1 MSPAEET
8 LTVVAYVFYLLSL
21 LGYWAWVFAQVS
33 QRRGAVLA
41 APGGA
46 PLALAGEGLTPGS
59 GGASSRPDPVQAG
72 AGSLAPPAWPWAGR
86 MGVGGLALA
95 WVALTAALVLR
106 WQSADH
112 PPYVSLYDITTMLV
126 WGTTT
131 IYLLLFE
138 LAMKTRA
145 AGAFVVLIIAL
156 LHTYAVLLIPD
167 AMKTTSPL
175 VPALRD
181 PLLLV
186 HVSIAILAYSAFT
199 VAAGAA
205 LLYLVQYYQLGPWTR
220 ALPAPAQAEEFIFRA
235 VAIGFPLQSL
245 LLITGAYWA
254 QHAWAKAWSWDP
266 KEIWALITWLTYA
279 AFLHVRVQRGWRGST
294 MAWLAL
300 VGFAVVLITF
310 VGVNW
315 LAATF
320 GLQSMH
326 TYSGGDLPGMA
337 LFLLFLGVL
346 VALVGGIMWK
356 EGRRHRPMNATQIAQ
371 ARAARAAPQAGLPA
385 SGVPE
390 KEPARR

>member
-1 MSPAEET
+1 M
-8 LTVVAYVFYLLSL
+8 
-21 LGYWAWVFAQVS
+21 
-33 QRRGAVLA
+33 
-41 APGGA
+41 
-46 PLALAGEGLTPGS
+46 
-59 GGASSRPDPVQAG
+59 
-72 AGSLAPPAWPWAGR
+72 
-86 MGVGGLALA
+86 
-95 WVALTAALVLR
+95 R
-106 WQSADH
+106 WISADH

-138 LAMKTRA
+138 VWMKTRA
-145 AGAFVVLIIAL
+145 VGAFVVFIIFL
-156 LHTYAVLLIPD
+156 LHSYAVLLIPD
-167 AMKTTSPL
+167 SLKETAPL

-181 PLLLV
+181 PFLLI
-186 HVSIAILAYSAFT
+186 HVSIAILSYSSFT

-205 LLYLVQYYQLGPWTR
+205 LLYLVKYYQLGGWTR
-220 ALPAPAQAEEFIFRA
+220 VLPSTALADEFIFRA

-245 LLITGAYWA
+245 VLVTGAYWA

-300 VGFAVVLITF
+300 VGFAVVMITF

-315 LAATF
+315 LVAVF

-326 TYSGGDLPGMA
+326 TYSGEDLPGQA

-356 EGRRHRPMNATQIAQ
+356 DVRRRRHDERHPDGPRHRRQRRGRIALDCTTKDTK
-371 ARAARAAPQAGLPA
+371 GT
-385 SGVPE
+385 
-390 KEPARR
+390 K

>member
-1 MSPAEET
+1 MSPTEET
-8 LTVVAYVFYLLSL
+8 VTVIAYVCYLLSL
-21 LGYWAWVFAQVS
+21 LGYCGHLLAQMAA
-33 QRRGAVLA
+33 QRQPVHAVNAGLA
-41 APGGA
+41 
-46 PLALAGEGLTPGS
+46 S
-59 GGASSRPDPVQAG
+59 AG
-72 AGSLAPPAWPWAGR
+72 AGAGGTGTINLPASAAQPPGEGPGARGVAGGWPWAGR
-86 MGVGGLALA
+86 AGVGFLALA
-95 WVALTAALVLR
+95 WVFLTAAVAMR
-106 WQSADH
+106 WVSADH

-138 LAMKTRA
+138 VWMKTRTV
-145 AGAFVVLIIAL
+145 GAFVVFIIFL
-156 LHTYAVLLIPD
+156 LHSYAVLLIPESLKET
-167 AMKTTSPL
+167 APL

-181 PLLLV
+181 PFLLI
-186 HVSIAILAYSAFT
+186 HVSIAILSYSAFT

-205 LLYLVQYYQLGPWTR
+205 LLYLVKHYQLGSWTR
-220 ALPAPAQAEEFIFRA
+220 ALPSTAQADEFIFRA

-245 LLITGAYWA
+245 VLVTGAYWA

-300 VGFAVVLITF
+300 VGFAVVMITF

-315 LAATF
+315 LVAVF

-326 TYSGGDLPGMA
+326 TYSGEDLPGQA

-356 EGRRHRPMNATQIAQ
+356 VVRRRRKMNDRQV
-371 ARAARAAPQAGLPA
+371 ARAIAA
-385 SGVPE
+385 
-390 KEPARR
+390 KEDAD